1 MLIVYAALE
10 RNLGILSVE
19 PTLLVLLL
27 LVAGLAILA
36 RRLKIAYPIVMVI
49 GGLVL
54 SFLPH
59 VPRISLDSNVVF
71 FGILPPLLFSAAF
84 HTSWREFQRNIVSI
98 LMLAFGL
105 VGFTVFGVAAT
116 THWLLPGFDWRL
128 GFVLGAVVAAT
139 DAIAATATAKRL
151 GLPRR
156 ITELLEAESLVN
168 DGSGLV
174 ALRFTLALVIT
185 GVTPSLAGGALTLF
199 YLVAMAVLIGL
210 VVGVFVYWIQIR
222 ISDPQVEITISL
234 VTPYIAYLAA
244 ESAQC
249 SGVLATLACGIYIGR
264 RSSAFYSLPA
274 RMEASAVWGTIDFVL
289 NGLVFL
295 VLGLQLP
302 LILSG
307 IRGFSVPQLIFA
319 GALFSAVVILLRLL
333 WVFPGGFISHRL
345 QRFLSRREPAAV
357 SARSM
362 FLVGWAGMRGVLALA
377 AALSLPERLNN
388 GAPFP
393 QRNLIIFLSFCAI
406 FTTLVLQGL
415 SMPALIRRLGLA
427 GASGFDEEESLA
439 RHQMIQSALD
449 SLSKLREQAA
459 DQDQSPYARLE
470 DYYRRRLLLLDAGEQ
485 GEHESATQE
494 VQYYLLL
501 AQQMRNVERSVANT
515 LRDENKI
522 HDEVLRKLEHE
533 LDLLD
538 TRFYRA

>member
-1 MLIVYAALE
+1 
-10 RNLGILSVE
+10 
-19 PTLLVLLL
+19 
-27 LVAGLAILA
+27 
-36 RRLKIAYPIVMVI
+36 
-49 GGLVL
+49 
-54 SFLPH
+54 
-59 VPRISLDSNVVF
+59 
-71 FGILPPLLFSAAF
+71 
-84 HTSWREFQRNIVSI
+84 
-98 LMLAFGL
+98 MLAFGL

-151 GLPRR
+151 GLPRS

-174 ALRFTLALVIT
+174 ALRFTLALVLT
-185 GVTPSLAGGALTLF
+185 GDDPFVRGRRSDTVLLDSHGSC
-199 YLVAMAVLIGL
+199 LIGL
-210 VVGVFVYWIQIR
+210 LVGIAVYWVQYR

-289 NGLVFL
+289 NGFGVPRVGTATSSHPLGNSKLWYSAADFRGRSIQRGCHSTPL
-295 VLGLQLP
+295 ALGLPRRIHFISPVQ
-302 LILSG
+302 
-307 IRGFSVPQLIFA
+307 
-319 GALFSAVVILLRLL
+319 RLL
-333 WVFPGGFISHRL
+333 
-345 QRFLSRREPAAV
+345 SRHEPAAV
-357 SARSM
+357 SPRSV
-362 FLVGWAGMRGVLALA
+362 FLVGWGGMRGVLALA

-393 QRNLIIFLSFCAI
+393 QRNMIIFLSFCAI

-415 SMPALIRRLGLA
+415 SMPALIRQLGLA
-427 GASGFDEEESLA
+427 GVSTNEEELIA
-439 RHQMIQSALD
+439 RRQMIQSALD
-449 SLSKLREQAA
+449 SLAKLSEQAA
-459 DQDQSPYARLE
+459 GQDHSAYERLE
-470 DYYRRRLLLLDAGEQ
+470 DYYRRRLLLLDAGE
-485 GEHESATQE
+485 GGHESATQE
-494 VQYYLLL
+494 AQHYLAL
-501 AQQMRNVERSVANT
+501 AQEMRDIERTVANK
-515 LRDENKI
+515 LHNENKI

-538 TRFYRA
+538 TRFYRP